1 MLLLGSILAAVTAA
15 SAAPAWAGEITSLRS
30 SGPSAERSAAEPRP
44 EPRIVGGNPTSAGKY
59 PWQTALALDASFGG
73 TDLERQFCGGTLI
86 HPYIVL
92 TAAHCIFDTDPDCF
106 ASPPGPGICLPS
118 DEAPGDGT
126 TFLDP
131 SDVDLIVGR
140 TTLTGSG
147 GVEQDAFAT
156 YISDGYDPNTG
167 AADVGFI
174 SLDPGNVSL
183 NRIKLAGPSERRLW
197 AAGRTQQAS
206 GYGDTSDGGVQSDT
220 LLEVG
225 VPILSDDFCD
235 SLGGTYASFTRSLM
249 VCAGLRAGGKDS
261 CQGDSGGP
269 LHAPAFGGVFRQ
281 SGVISFGEGCA
292 EPDKPGV
299 YVRVGEGI
307 MQSAVQS
314 IIGQIEDVEGSPVD
328 LNLNVIGSGARLPFG
343 CAGKGATIAGFGSR
357 DALTGTNGPDVIV
370 GLGAGDRIRGRG
382 GKDLICGGL
391 GADRLI
397 GGGGKD
403 RLLGEAGRDRL
414 VGGPGRDRCLGGPG
428 KDVQRSC

>member
-1 MLLLGSILAAVTAA
+1 MTRAAQVRRMVLLASILAALTAA
-15 SAAPAWAGEITSLRS
+15 SAAPTWAGEITSLRS
-30 SGPSAERSAAEPRP
+30 SGPNEERSAAAPRP
-44 EPRIVGGNPTSAGKY
+44 EPRIVGGTTTSAGKY
-59 PWQTALALDASFGG
+59 PWQAALVFDASFGG

-106 ASPPGPGICLPS
+106 ASPPGPGACLPS
-118 DEAPGDGT
+118 DAAPGDGT

-131 SDVDLIVGR
+131 SDVDLIAGR

-156 YISDGYDPNTG
+156 YISAGYDPNTNAG
-167 AADVGFI
+167 DIGFI

-183 NRIKLAGPSERRLW
+183 TTIKLAGPGERRLW
-197 AAGRTQQAS
+197 AVGRTQQVS
-206 GYGDTSDGGVQSDT
+206 GYGLTSEGGVQSDT
-220 LLEVG
+220 LREVG

-235 SLGGTYASFTRSLM
+235 SLGGVYASFTPSLM
-249 VCAGLRAGGKDS
+249 ACAGLPGGGKDS

-281 SGVISFGEGCA
+281 SGVVSFGDGCA
-292 EPDKPGV
+292 EPNKPGV

-314 IIGQIEDVEGSPVD
+314 LIGQIEDAEGPAVD
-328 LNLNVIGSGARLPFG
+328 LDLNVIGSGARLPFG

-357 DALTGTNGPDVIV
+357 DVLTGTNGPDVIV
-370 GLGAGDRIRGRG
+370 GLGAGDKIRGRG
-382 GKDLICGGL
+382 GKDLICGGP
-391 GADRLI
+391 GADRLL
-397 GGGGKD
+397 GGGGRD
-403 RLLGEAGRDRL
+403 RLLGQAG
-414 VGGPGRDRCLGGPG
+414 GTA
-428 KDVQRSC
+428 